1 MLSKLS
7 SVMIF
12 ILASQIHIYPP
23 CLFVCLA
30 CRHQEKTLV
39 FRDCEIFANLRFK
52 LKLASGGVNSE
63 DWEARASTKT
73 VSINLANY
81 KPSDKKYL

>member
-1 MLSKLS
+1 MLLD
-7 SVMIF
+7 
-12 ILASQIHIYPP
+12 
-23 CLFVCLA
+23 C
-30 CRHQEKTLV
+30 
-39 FRDCEIFANLRFK
+39 DCEIFANLRFL

>member
-1 MLSKLS
+1 MLEGALYVIVKS
-7 SVMIF
+7 SF
-12 ILASQIHIYPP
+12 LA
-23 CLFVCLA
+23 
-30 CRHQEKTLV
+30 E
-39 FRDCEIFANLRFK
+39 
-52 LKLASGGVNSE
+52 ASGGVNSE